1 MFVIHMETLRFVRSI
16 EAVFK
21 PNTVR
26 KKQQYTVSKIQ
37 QHCICWDVGKK
48 PIHFF
53 WKVDNRTQH
62 KRMLSQITLF
72 PWTKFVFHLIFGDIN
87 TKRLYDGIPKNANY
101 QQNLKNLYLQS

>member
-37 QHCICWDVGKK
+37 QHCIC
-48 PIHFF
+48 
-53 WKVDNRTQH
+53 
-62 KRMLSQITLF
+62 
-72 PWTKFVFHLIFGDIN
+72 
-87 TKRLYDGIPKNANY
+87 
-101 QQNLKNLYLQS
+101 